1 MGLKIT
7 KTDAYILK
15 DLIPVAIVAN
25 IFIVVILQSST
36 IVEVAPTLLLYN
48 VPPLLSIRIILD
60 TIPPILGLS
69 LPLSG
74 LIATLVVYSRMS
86 ADNET
91 VSMLSLGMGKWDLFR
106 PVLFLAGGM
115 MSITA
120 FSTFYLAPLGGKDI
134 FAVAQYSINNNVFR
148 DVQPKVT
155 YTHLPSLQFYVDE
168 VDEGNTFKNVRIGV
182 KNQPLV
188 ISSKRADFEFNRG
201 LLVFMLD
208 EGGLVWYD
216 DVGDTSANTH
226 SVDSFP
232 GLSYV
237 SFEKMVYT
245 QSVLQPDTVLGG
257 ESVGYRSTG
266 ELINQWHTG
275 DTAEAKLELSKR
287 TASIFAVLIMSI
299 LGTVYGVF
307 HSRNSKMRLML
318 YAAGVILSYY
328 GLQTVG
334 TGVALW
340 VQTLPMFASKG
351 DVDYGIASTAIL
363 YTTPLVLPWL
373 ANITLGIFSVIKVR
387 GMLS

>member
-1 MGLKIT
+1 MTMGLKIT
-7 KTDAYILK
+7 KTDTYILK
-15 DLIPVAIVAN
+15 DLIPVVIVAN

-74 LIATLVVYSRMS
+74 LVATLVVYSRMS

-91 VSMLSLGMGKWDLFR
+91 VSMLSLGMGRWDLFR
-106 PVLFLAGGM
+106 PVLFLAGAM

-134 FAVAQYSINNNVFR
+134 FAVAQYSINNNVFS

-188 ISSKRADFEFNRG
+188 ISSKRADFEFDRG

-216 DVGDTSANTH
+216 DIGDTSSRSAN
-226 SVDSFP
+226 SSP
-232 GLSYV
+232 ALSYV
-237 SFEKMVYT
+237 SFDKMVYT
-245 QSVLQPDTVLGG
+245 QRVLQPDTVLGG
-257 ESVGYRSTG
+257 ESVGYRSTRD
-266 ELINQWHTG
+266 LIRQWHTG

-299 LGTVYGVF
+299 LGVVYGVF

-318 YAAGVILSYY
+318 YAAGVILAYY

-334 TGVALW
+334 TGIALW
-340 VQTLPMFASKG
+340 VQTLPMFAPSG
-351 DVDYGIASTAIL
+351 DVDSGIASRAIL
-363 YTTPLVLPWL
+363 YATPLVLPWL
-373 ANITLGIFSVIKVR
+373 ANITLGIFSFVKVR